1 MVLLFCRRHNE
12 VPYQQSQE
20 CGMPYVQINTIKGM
34 LNMDQKQ
41 RLLEKIAD
49 VMVEIEGG
57 GNPEF
62 KKSVWI
68 NIQESE
74 AESWSISGL
83 RPSSQQIMQFAASR
97 NAQTGGQSTE
107 FAA

>member
-1 MVLLFCRRHNE
+1 
-12 VPYQQSQE
+12 
-20 CGMPYVQINTIKGM
+20 MPYVQINTIKGM
-34 LNMDQKQ
+34 LNTTQKQ

-49 VMVEIEGG
+49 VLVEIEGG

-74 AESWSISGL
+74 AEGWSISGL
-83 RPSSQQIMQFAASR
+83 RPSSQQIAQFIAAR
-97 NAQTGGQSTE
+97 DAHDNKQNAEGAT
-107 FAA
+107 